1 MTEKEYY
8 DNLTFER
15 KIFLEN
21 FSTVIKNE
29 LERQKITNDDD
40 CKKKSNLNFEEKGF
54 INTFS
59 IDASWGMGKT
69 FFAKALKYYLE
80 NELTINVNEEPKKI
94 KVLNYN
100 AWQNDYFDDPMK
112 TIIGELNS
120 QKILNSDIKEKADK
134 LIKNSSIKLLKF
146 FGQAIANKAGID
158 KTMQA
163 DLLDIFG
170 DIRTSNLD
178 EYNEYKKLLNDFKTA
193 LRSQAIIGESY
204 KPKVIIVD
212 ELDRCRPNF
221 SIEVLEAIK
230 HIFDIEN
237 IIFVFFINKTQLEK
251 SVHNMYGEIE
261 KSESYLKKFFDLEF
275 NLPKIQFNEF
285 INQFYK
291 EHANTDY
298 WFADNTINYEKFYE
312 NLFLLMFKEFNLD
325 VTVREFKK
333 LFNKYQILL
342 NTLKDYEKESFPLV
356 ILLTGYFLLIE
367 IDKKVDSNVLSN
379 KIFSTFFKLLDRKI
393 GGEFY
398 NIYGGEYTRI
408 NYEIFGSN
416 LNEMIANLSTYIG
429 TPFYEDSYSGF
440 TNRKFKGVLSMECRK
455 DKTLFHVKNN
465 CNSCLERRE
474 CPLDGKSGRLIEFSD
489 NTYKINNLFSGSLYQ
504 TGTELYLPI
513 SADFI
518 DKMYKNEIN
527 PLIKWCELKYSFIL
541 QLSK

>member
-80 NELTINVNEEPKKI
+80 NELTINVNEKPKEI
-94 KVLNYN
+94 KVLSYN

-134 LIKNSSIKLLKF
+134 LIKNSSVKLFKF

-170 DIRTSNLD
+170 DIRTSSLD

-193 LRSQAIIGESY
+193 LRSEAIIGESY

-275 NLPKIQFNEF
+275 NLPKIQFTEF

-298 WFADNTINYEKFYE
+298 WFTDNTINYEKFYE
-312 NLFLLMFKEFNLD
+312 NLFLLMFKEFNLS

-367 IDKKVDSNVLSN
+367 VDKKIDSSVLSD
-379 KIFSTFFKLLDRKI
+379 KIFSTFFKPLDRKI

-398 NIYGGEYTRI
+398 NIYGREYTRI

-416 LNEMIANLSTYIG
+416 LNEMIANLAKYIKN
-429 TPFYEDSYSGF
+429 PFYEKQSFGSMS
-440 TNRKFKGVLSMECRK
+440 NKLRGVLSTECK
-455 DKTLFHVKNN
+455 NDKTLFHIKSD
-465 CNSCLERRE
+465 CHACLERSR
-474 CPLDGKSGRLIEFSD
+474 CPLEGKNGLLIEFSD
-489 NTYKINNLFSGSLYQ
+489 NTYKINNLFSGKIYQNREILYFPMS
-504 TGTELYLPI
+504 T
-513 SADFI
+513 DFI
-518 DKMYKNEIN
+518 NKMYLDEIN